1 MMKDTN
7 ILIFGDSIVYGL
19 YDKSMQGWVNRLKN
33 YYDNNH
39 QHVCVYNL
47 GIPAETTKDLLIR
60 IESEIKRRLASN
72 TIILLAI
79 GINDSQLVD
88 NHNRTD
94 IQSFTENVDT
104 LISIARKYSSDVAYI
119 GLTDVDDTRVKPV
132 SFNRHK
138 SYDNHRIALFNNFIM
153 NTCASNNIPF
163 INLSGL
169 LSKEDLTDGI
179 HPNDAGHNKIYKRV
193 KEEIDSIF
201 IKE

>member
-1 MMKDTN
+1 MKDTN
-7 ILIFGDSIVYGL
+7 ILVFGDSIVYGL

-33 YYDNNH
+33 YYGNNH

-60 IESEIKRRLASN
+60 IESEIKCRLASN

-94 IQSFTENVDT
+94 IKSFTENVDT

-119 GLTDVDDTRVKPV
+119 GLTDVDDTRVKPA

-138 SYDNHRIALFNNFIM
+138 SYDNHRIALFNNSIM
-153 NTCASNNIPF
+153 NTCVSNNIPF

-169 LSKEDLTDGI
+169 LSKDDLADGI
-179 HPNDAGHNKIYKRV
+179 HPNDAGHNKIYRRI